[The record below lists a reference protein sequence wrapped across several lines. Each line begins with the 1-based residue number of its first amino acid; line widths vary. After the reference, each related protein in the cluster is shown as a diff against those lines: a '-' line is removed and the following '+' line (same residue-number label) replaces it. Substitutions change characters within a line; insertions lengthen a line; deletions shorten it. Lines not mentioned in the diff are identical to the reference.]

1 MNFTSLQ
8 NNRNPTASIEVKSKV
23 IMDNGPGV
31 YRIGLIAVASDYVVE
46 RDFTN
51 MRPNDDTIVYV
62 SRVLNV
68 NPCTVENLKTM
79 GPRLSDAVSVLL
91 PDGDLNVICYCCT
104 SGTTA
109 MGFDLVEENIH
120 KIRPSI
126 PVVTPITAG
135 IRALNLFNAKRISI
149 LTPYIDE
156 VNREICKYLQDRG
169 FDIAALTSFQF
180 ADDNDMARIAP
191 ESIMDAAIEA
201 DRSDADALFI
211 SCTAIRA
218 VDVVE
223 RIESKIGK
231 PVISAN
237 QALFWEAVRIAG
249 YKQKIKGFGKLLE
262 LEV

>member
-1 MNFTSLQ
+1 
-8 NNRNPTASIEVKSKV
+8 
-23 IMDNGPGV
+23 
-31 YRIGLIAVASDYVVE
+31 
-46 RDFTN
+46 
-51 MRPNDDTIVYV
+51 
-62 SRVLNV
+62 
-68 NPCTVENLKTM
+68 
-79 GPRLSDAVSVLL
+79 
-91 PDGDLNVICYCCT
+91 
-104 SGTTA
+104 